1 MINSMRNIDPDKM
14 YSVREMADIISVSR
28 ATIIRAIVT
37 GDLPAHKFGRL
48 YRIEGQSFID
58 YMDNHVVEER

>member
-14 YSVREMADIISVSR
+14 YSVRETADIISVSR

-37 GDLPAHKFGRL
+37 GVLPARKFGRL

-58 YMDNHVVEER
+58 YMDNNVVNPK